1 MLDGITPIKRVKCA
15 LLSAVVMLGS
25 FVGEASA
32 GEWPVVLPTQ
42 TFGDLPKDQG
52 MAFFIGT
59 WQQTSRF
66 EGGGDMTVTRNS
78 IEFRQSSTPT
88 YSPYKVLHEGP
99 NYVLLVTKDTFR
111 DGDQWTRFRIFTAQS
126 LGSQVALHTNLR
138 SYSCSELSM
147 ERPEPFD
154 WPVEKLLDAFK
165 TSRCLKKMDIDGTV
179 SIGWSSDRFQRARP
193 Y

>member
-15 LLSAVVMLGS
+15 LWSAVVMLGS
-25 FVGEASA
+25 FVGEVSA

-42 TFGDLPKDQG
+42 KFGDLPKDQG

-66 EGGGDMTVTRNS
+66 EGGGDMTVTENS

-126 LGSQVALHTNLR
+126 LGGQVGLHTNLR
-138 SYSCSELSM
+138 RHSCSELSM

-165 TSRCLKKMDIDGTV
+165 KSRCLAKIKNGDTV
-179 SIGWSSDRFQRARP
+179 SIGWNHEPFQRAQP
-193 Y
+193 N